1 MIVAVAG
8 CAKSGI
14 LNENV
19 SGYFNG
25 STIISRDTW
34 NSYAEGADDNMILGY
49 YDGDIDDSRSE
60 DIFLQ
65 INRIAKDYRSPEG
78 IMNYLSKGF
87 AQRKILIS

>member
-60 DIFLQ
+60 DIFCKSTGLL
-65 INRIAKDYRSPEG
+65 RIIVPLRES
-78 IMNYLSKGF
+78 
-87 AQRKILIS
+87 